1 MPTVAV
7 TVEVPEPLRAHP
19 LISEA
24 GRIDI
29 PTAVT
34 ITHDGN
40 PDGYEEIIDALRVII
55 HGPTA
60 ETADALDA
68 ILIPNRSVRINPR
81 DWTASEADHWP
92 VIDLDLRIW
101 IRDLILGVL
110 HFKGTIIRN
119 PEIAYAAHCIPTSM
133 TRQER
138 A

>member
-7 TVEVPEPLRAHP
+7 TIEVPEPLRAHP

-24 GRIDI
+24 GRIDT

-60 ETADALDA
+60 EADDALDA
-68 ILIPNRSVRINPR
+68 ILIPNRSIRVNPR

-101 IRDLILGVL
+101 IRDLILCVL
-110 HFKGTIIRN
+110 HFKGTIIMN
-119 PEIAYAAHCIPTSM
+119 PEIAYAAYCIPTRM

>member
-19 LISEA
+19 LVSEA
-24 GRIDI
+24 GRIDT

-40 PDGYEEIIDALRVII
+40 PDGYAAIIDALRVIV

-60 ETADALDA
+60 EASDALDA
-68 ILIPNRSVRINPR
+68 ILIPNRSIRVNPL
-81 DWTASEADHWP
+81 DWTASEADHGP
-92 VIDLDLRIW
+92 IIALDLRIW
-101 IRDLILGVL
+101 IRDLILCVL
-110 HFKGTIIRN
+110 HFKGTLTGI

-133 TRQER
+133 TKKER